1 MAGGFGALNLE
12 VQLMIVSSFLFVHLF
27 SSDFFF
33 LPRDQM
39 SLPCGGNDESESDD
53 DDPDDDGT
61 SKGGFFNTN
70 SEAAKLMSAHTFYL
84 CTVVGLV
91 CLVHL
96 VIYIVFFFKNTE
108 VPGIIGAPAVEIEL
122 FLALFM
128 VPAVPF

>member
-1 MAGGFGALNLE
+1 
-12 VQLMIVSSFLFVHLF
+12 
-27 SSDFFF
+27 
-33 LPRDQM
+33 M
-39 SLPCGGNDESESDD
+39 SLPSWAKKFLNEKSGRRLKRKGGGSSNKGNSRGGNDESESDD

-128 VPAVPF
+128 VPVPF